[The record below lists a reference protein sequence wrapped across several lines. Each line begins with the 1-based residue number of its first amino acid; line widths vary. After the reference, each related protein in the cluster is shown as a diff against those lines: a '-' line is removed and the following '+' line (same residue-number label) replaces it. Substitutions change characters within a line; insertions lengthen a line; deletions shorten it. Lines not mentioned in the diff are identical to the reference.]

1 MFKKIFAALTIILAV
16 SACAGIRDDMAEPSR
31 YEMPDFSSEEPIR
44 LKVSKIDVISEFTPT
59 FKRPNVEHLLPIS
72 IEKTARSWA
81 EQRLDAVDFSS
92 PKVAKFIIKDA
103 SVTEENIKVN
113 DMFKADRI
121 KYHARLVVTI
131 NISDPNS
138 LSVAETTIEAWRDL
152 TIPNTTDIE
161 DKEKYWNEM
170 VKKLFEEFNVNMEKN
185 INQYLNMYV
194 VGNDYIQQYS

>member
-1 MFKKIFAALTIILAV
+1 MFKKIFAALTMILAV

-31 YEMPDFSSEEPIR
+31 YETPNFSSEAPIR

-121 KYHARLVVTI
+121 KYHAHLVVTI